1 MKKIIITFNHF
12 LLTWLDD
19 DKNKNMSEQR
29 FDQNRINK
37 QDNKQDKESVLVRV
51 RRNGWDLEFVTEDLK
66 IIKMWF

>member
-1 MKKIIITFNHF
+1 
-12 LLTWLDD
+12 
-19 DKNKNMSEQR
+19 MSEQR